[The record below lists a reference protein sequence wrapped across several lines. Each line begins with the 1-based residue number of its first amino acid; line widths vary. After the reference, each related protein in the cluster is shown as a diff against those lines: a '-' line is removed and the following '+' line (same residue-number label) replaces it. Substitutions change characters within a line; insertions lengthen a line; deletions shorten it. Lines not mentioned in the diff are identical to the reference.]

1 MFTKI
6 DNLLSKYDD
15 NLKSIKKT
23 MDSILDYEGKSIY
36 NPTFHLE
43 PNQKDQ
49 EKSELDDLETI
60 LDISG

>member
-36 NPTFHLE
+36 GLTFHLE